1 MLSDVRADNHDMLFV
16 NENELLTI
24 LVRACNLI

>member
-16 NENELLTI
+16 NENELLSFHI
-24 LVRACNLI
+24 GARM